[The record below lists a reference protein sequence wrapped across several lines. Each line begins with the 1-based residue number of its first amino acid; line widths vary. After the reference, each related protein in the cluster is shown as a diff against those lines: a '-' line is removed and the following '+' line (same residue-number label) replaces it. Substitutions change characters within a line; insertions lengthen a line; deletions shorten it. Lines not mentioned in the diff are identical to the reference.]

1 MNINND
7 VIMATRYHSNNT
19 ASASTGPAAQSQD
32 VSALR
37 VYIDGNFTIRF
48 QTLNFNDKRSTF
60 FIEIH

>member
-32 VSALR
+32 VSA
-37 VYIDGNFTIRF
+37 
-48 QTLNFNDKRSTF
+48 F